1 MCVVH
6 ILILRVCMSW
16 SGGGMRGGAECLSI
30 SLLVIEAGSLTV
42 PELAHSLSLV
52 SQLAQG
58 TLSLL
63 SEQRMTS
70 GLEFL

>member
-1 MCVVH
+1 M
-6 ILILRVCMSW
+6 RV
-16 SGGGMRGGAECLSI
+16 AECLSI
-30 SLLVIEAGSLTV
+30 SLLVIEAGSPMV
-42 PELAHSLSLV
+42 PELAHSLSLA

-58 TLSLL
+58 ILSLL

>member
-16 SGGGMRGGAECLSI
+16 SGGGMRGPECLSI
-30 SLLVIEAGSLTV
+30 SLLVIEAGSPMV
-42 PELAHSLSLV
+42 PELAHSLSLA